1 MKNKNFPERI
11 FLPEQFLREIDD
23 FDNIYIE
30 VSGGYHSN
38 TSVLLFFELGYKNI
52 GLIHNN
58 TKLQYPECL
67 ENIHKLISLTDYSLL
82 FKEVNL
88 KNKRMSEILK
98 ESFNNIE
105 IAKLHLKNYRD
116 YFSCC
121 KILKQKRNYKWNNDF
136 LLDNSIIISSLT
148 PYESYNRQMRL
159 FQLKKLNTYI
169 RLHKSQNIY
178 KGYPF
183 RDLLYGNRI
192 YSRKIYD
199 KLFEN
204 ILVKYNLNIKH
215 SGCKICPI
223 RILFPKMLTKNDCS
237 IKYDKIFNKEN
248 NNE

>member
-1 MKNKNFPERI
+1 MKNRILSEQI
-11 FLPEQFLREIDD
+11 FLPKQFLREIEY
-23 FDNIYIE
+23 FKNIYIE
-30 VSGGYHSN
+30 ISGGYHS
-38 TSVLLFFELGYKNI
+38 TITVLLFYELGYKNI

-67 ENIHKLISLTDYSLL
+67 ENIQELVLLTDYSLI

-105 IAKLHLKNYRD
+105 IARLHLKNYRD

-136 LLDNSIIISSLT
+136 LLNNSIVISSLT

-169 RLHKSQNIY
+169 RFHKTQNIY
-178 KGYPF
+178 KGYPY

-192 YSRKIYD
+192 FSRKEYD
-199 KLFEN
+199 KLFESK
-204 ILVKYNLNIKH
+204 LKKYNLNIKH

-223 RILFPKMLTKNDCS
+223 RILFPEMLTENDCS
-237 IKYDKIFNKEN
+237 IKYNNIFNKN
-248 NNE
+248 